1 MITVEEALKIVHTH
15 LGNWGTE
22 EIFLDESLGRILQ
35 EEIVADRDFP
45 PFNRVTMDGIG
56 LSFDQ
61 FEKGQRVF
69 EIKGVAPAGGLQ
81 MELQDPSSCLEVMT
95 GATVPIGVDA
105 VVCYEDLEIHEGKAT
120 VMLSNLNRDQNI
132 HFKGSDRHQG
142 TVILSPGKCIS
153 ASEVGVCATV
163 GKNKISVSRLPKTL
177 IVSSGDELVNIDQT
191 PLSHQIRR
199 SNVYRIATVLKSYQ
213 IQPTTM
219 HLSDDYDEIVK
230 RLESEMTHYDLI
242 LLSGGVSAGK
252 FDYLPE
258 ALSAIGVKKMF
269 HKVKQRPGKPFWFG
283 KKEDKLVFAFPGN
296 PVSSFMC
303 AQQYFKPWLDHSLQ
317 SFEMPLP
324 WAELVEDVYFKP
336 DLTYF
341 LEVKIVFHSSGKI
354 KAHPV
359 KGNGSGD
366 LANLVDADAFI
377 QLPSGRSNFLKG
389 EIFPFIAYRNLIHG

>member
-1 MITVEEALKIVHTH
+1 MITVENALKIVHAH

-22 EIFLDESLGRILQ
+22 EIFLDQSLGRILQ

-95 GATVPIGVDA
+95 GATVPIGIDA
-105 VVCYEDLEIHEGKAT
+105 VVRYEDLEIKEGKAT
-120 VMLSNLNRDQNI
+120 VMLSNLNHHQNI
-132 HFKGSDRHQG
+132 HFKGSDRQKG
-142 TVILSPGKCIS
+142 AIILSRGKCIS

-163 GKNKISVSRLPKTL
+163 GKNKILVSRLPKTL

-219 HLSDDYDEIVK
+219 HLSDDYDEIIK
-230 RLESEMTHYDLI
+230 RLASEMAHYDLI

-258 ALSAIGVKKMF
+258 ALSAIGVEKLF

-283 KKEDKLVFAFPGN
+283 KKEHKLVFAFPGN

-317 SFEMPLP
+317 SLKTELP
-324 WAELVEDVYFKP
+324 WAELVEDVHFKP

-341 LEVKIVFHSSGKI
+341 LEVKIVFHPSGKI
-354 KAHPV
+354 KAYPI

-377 QLPSGRSNFLKG
+377 QLPSGRNDFLKG
-389 EIFPFIAYRNLIHG
+389 EIFPFIAYRNLIQG

>member
-1 MITVEEALKIVHTH
+1 MIDVEDALKIVYGH
-15 LGNWGTE
+15 LGHWGTE
-22 EIFLDESLGRILQ
+22 KISLDQSLGRILR

-56 LSFDQ
+56 LNFDQ
-61 FEKGQRVF
+61 FERGQRVF
-69 EIKGVAPAGGLQ
+69 EIKGEAPAGGSQ
-81 MELQDPSSCLEVMT
+81 KELQDLLSCLEVMT
-95 GATVPIGVDA
+95 GAIVPIGVD
-105 VVCYEDLEIHEGKAT
+105 VVVRYEDLEIKEGKAK
-120 VMLSNLNRDQNI
+120 VLLSNLNRNQNI
-132 HFKGSDRHQG
+132 HFKGSDRRQG
-142 TVILSPGKCIS
+142 TVILSSGKCIS

-163 GKNKISVSRLPKTL
+163 GRNKVSVSRLPKTL

-199 SNVYRIATVLKSYQ
+199 SNVYRIATVLESYK
-213 IQPTTM
+213 IQPSVM
-219 HLSDDYDEIVK
+219 HLNDDFNEIVK
-230 RLESEMTHYDLI
+230 KLESQIADYDLI

-258 ALSAIGVKKMF
+258 ALSVLGVEKLF

-283 KKEDKLVFAFPGN
+283 KKDDKLIFAFPGN

-303 AQQYFKPWLDHSLQ
+303 AQQYFKPWLDRSLQ
-317 SFEMPLP
+317 SSETRLP
-324 WAELVEDVYFKP
+324 WAELVEDVHFKP

-341 LEVKIVFHSSGKI
+341 LEVKIIFHPSGKI
-354 KAHPV
+354 KAYPV

-377 QLPSGRSNFLKG
+377 QLPSGRSDFLKG
-389 EIFPFIAYRNLIHG
+389 EVFPFIPYRNLIHG